1 MSSPLPVDTQLY
13 TLAAIGGFAL
23 VVVLAVAAWTVFWR
37 ATSAA
42 IARIQG
48 ELRRQHAVVAAGEA
62 EIRRLDALVRQL
74 EDRLV
79 SDTRYGSLAPRAQS
93 SGYEMAIRM
102 AASGATDGEL
112 VAACGMSRDEA
123 ALVLRLHGK
132 RARSAA

>member
-1 MSSPLPVDTQLY
+1 MSSPLPVEPQLY
-13 TLAAIGGFAL
+13 TLAAIGGLAL
-23 VVVLAVAAWTVFWR
+23 VAVFGIGALMVFWR
-37 ATSAA
+37 ATSTAL
-42 IARIQG
+42 ARMRSELQRQQALACTG
-48 ELRRQHAVVAAGEA
+48 ES

-79 SDTRYGSLAPRAQS
+79 SDTRYGALSPRTQS
-93 SGYEMAIRM
+93 TGYEMAIRM
-102 AASGATDGEL
+102 AASGATDAEL

>member
-1 MSSPLPVDTQLY
+1 MPSLSVEPQVY
-13 TLAAIGGFAL
+13 TLAAIGGLAL
-23 VVVLAVAAWTVFWR
+23 VAVIGIGALMVFWR
-37 ATSAA
+37 ATSTAL
-42 IARIQG
+42 ARMRG
-48 ELRRQHAVVAAGEA
+48 ELQRQQALATTGES

-79 SDTRYGSLAPRAQS
+79 SDTRYGALSPRTQS
-93 SGYEMAIRM
+93 TGYEMAIRM
-102 AASGATDGEL
+102 AVSGATDSEL

>member
-1 MSSPLPVDTQLY
+1 MSSPLPVEPQVY
-13 TLAAIGGFAL
+13 TLAAIAGLAL
-23 VVVLAVAAWTVFWR
+23 VAVIGVGAWTVFWR
-37 ATSAA
+37 ATSRALV
-42 IARIQG
+42 RVHG
-48 ELRRQHAVVAAGEA
+48 ELQRQRSLASAGEA

-79 SDTRYGSLAPRAQS
+79 SDTRYGALAPRTQS
-93 SGYEMAIRM
+93 TGYEMAIRM
-102 AASGATDGEL
+102 AASGATDAEL